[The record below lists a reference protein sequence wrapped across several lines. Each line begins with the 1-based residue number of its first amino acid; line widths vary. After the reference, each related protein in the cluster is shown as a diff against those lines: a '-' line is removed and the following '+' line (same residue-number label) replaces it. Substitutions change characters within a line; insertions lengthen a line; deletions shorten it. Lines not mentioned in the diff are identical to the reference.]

1 MKNSLYAIGCIA
13 LLLTAAGARLSLAK
27 NAVTNNPRGLV
38 AVGLLDTVFNQ
49 RRVKEGFDRYVG
61 SEYKQHNPY
70 AADGKQAAVDFLSK
84 FLTPTTEWHYDF
96 KHVYVDG
103 RIVIVHS
110 HVTRGAADRGSAVVD
125 IFRLDRNNKIVE
137 HWDVVQPIPE
147 KSANDNTMF

>member
-1 MKNSLYAIGCIA
+1 
-13 LLLTAAGARLSLAK
+13 LS
-27 NAVTNNPRGLV
+27 
-38 AVGLLDTVFNQ
+38 Q
-49 RRVKEGFDRYVG
+49 
-61 SEYKQHNPY
+61 
-70 AADGKQAAVDFLSK
+70 
-84 FLTPTTEWHYDF
+84 FLTPTTEWRYDF

-147 KSANDNTMF
+147 KSANENTMF